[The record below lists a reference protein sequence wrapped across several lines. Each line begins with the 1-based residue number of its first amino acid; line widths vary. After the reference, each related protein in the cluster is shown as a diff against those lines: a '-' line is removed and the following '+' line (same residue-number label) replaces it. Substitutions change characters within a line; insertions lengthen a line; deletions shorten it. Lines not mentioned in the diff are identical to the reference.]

1 MPDQD
6 QPDPGADPPARRAVP
21 APRRPD
27 LRKRDL
33 AEATG
38 YTAGRTA
45 SGLTRMLLRNRTVR
59 EMLRNARDANR
70 EDD

>member
-1 MPDQD
+1 MPRPQR
-6 QPDPGADPPARRAVP
+6 PAR
-21 APRRPD
+21 
-27 LRKRDL
+27 RKRDL

-45 SGLTRMLLRNRTVR
+45 TGLTRMLLRNRTVR

-70 EDD
+70 GDG